1 MDWPRNTPK
10 MRRTVPIH
18 GIEIARGFVGDADH
32 DKVILKFSYSF
43 DVRVPLNC
51 DDGSHLGLWRTGATG
66 SAKSRCG
73 LASDSMLRCAPKK
86 SIKKR
91 RANRLQ
97 ATGKFSPQVVADEK
111 AIIARDVGTERS
123 SARLL
128 STIIG
133 GRAWI

>member
-1 MDWPRNTPK
+1 MASRS
-10 MRRTVPIH
+10 RAVC
-18 GIEIARGFVGDADH
+18 GGDADH
-32 DKVILKFSYSF
+32 EGDPEILLH
-43 DVRVPLNC
+43 VRIPLNC
-51 DDGSHLGLWRTGATG
+51 DVGSHLGLWRTGATG